1 MPHAIVIHETGGPE
15 KLRWEEATVPAPGP
29 GQVRIRHTAIGLNF
43 IDVYHRIGLYKLPL
57 PTGIGQEAAAVV
69 EELGPGVTSLS
80 KGDRVVYTG
89 LIGAYSQERLVP
101 ADRLVKLP
109 ADIDDATAAAVFLK
123 GLTVDVL
130 VRRVFPLRPGHTVLL
145 HAAAGGVGSLL
156 VPWAKSLG
164 ATVIAT
170 VGSKE
175 KATLPK
181 ANGADHVLVTS
192 EENFVTRVKEIT
204 SGRGV
209 DVAYDSVGKDT
220 VPGSLESLA
229 SRGWLVTFGQS
240 SGSPAPIEL
249 SALGG
254 ARSLYVTRPSLFA
267 YIPTRPEL
275 EDSAAQLFN
284 VLEKGIVKVA
294 PPRKFALKDAAEAHR
309 ALEARQTTGSVV
321 FTP

>member
-15 KLRWEEATVPAPGP
+15 KLRWEEANVPAPGP

-43 IDVYHRIGLYKLPL
+43 IDVYHRIGLYKVPL
-57 PTGIGQEAAAVV
+57 PTGLGQEAAGVV
-69 EELGPGVTSLS
+69 EELGSGVTGLA

-89 LIGAYSQERLVP
+89 LMGAYSEQRLAP

-130 VRRVFPLRPGHTVLL
+130 VRRVFPLRAGHTVLL
-145 HAAAGGVGSLL
+145 HAAAGGVGSIL

-170 VGSKE
+170 VGSRE
-175 KATLPK
+175 KAALPK
-181 ANGADHVLVTS
+181 AAGADHVIVTG
-192 EENFVTRVKEIT
+192 EENFVARVKEIT
-204 SGRGV
+204 AGRGV

-220 VPGSLESLA
+220 VPGSLDSLV
-229 SRGWLVTFGQS
+229 SRGWLVAFGQS

-249 SALGG
+249 ASLGG
-254 ARSLYVTRPSLFA
+254 ARSLFVTRPSLFA

-275 EDSAAQLFN
+275 EESAAHLF
-284 VLEKGIVKVA
+284 EKLQKGTVKIA